1 MNDWPDILDIIQQN
15 TGLLPDIRYV
25 RRVSG
30 GSINSSFVIGSDTLQ
45 IFVKI
50 NLRKH
55 LEMFKAEAA
64 GLSAIAQT
72 SAISSP
78 VVLCTG
84 YCKKVSFIAMQAVKL
99 QTNLPA
105 TSYRVFGQQLADL
118 HRNYQPLFGAEFD
131 NTIGT
136 TLQRNALSNDWF
148 NFWRNHRLGF
158 QLELARKNSAPF
170 ALIEEGQRLNE
181 SFEVLFDEP
190 PKASCLHGDLWQG
203 NWGFNEAG
211 EAVIFDPAHYYGDR
225 ETDIAMTKL
234 FGRAPPDFYAAYNAA
249 HPLRAGYAVRET
261 FYNLY
266 HVLNHFNLFGGSYA
280 SQAHQMILKLLSELG

>member
-1 MNDWPDILDIIQQN
+1 MNDLPEILDIIQQN
-15 TGLLPDIRYV
+15 TGLSPDRRCV

-45 IFVKI
+45 IFVKM

-55 LEMFKAEAA
+55 LEMFKAEAT

-72 SAISSP
+72 NAISCP
-78 VVLCTG
+78 DVLCTG
-84 YCKKVSFIAMQAVKL
+84 YCKKVSFIAIQAIKL
-99 QTNLPA
+99 QANVPA
-105 TSYRVFGQQLADL
+105 TSYRVFGRQLADL

-136 TLQRNALSNDWF
+136 TLQRNVLSNDWF
-148 NFWRNHRLGF
+148 SFWRTHRLGF
-158 QLELARKNSAPF
+158 QLELARKNNAPF
-170 ALIEEGQRLNE
+170 SLIEEGQRLNE
-181 SFEVLFDEP
+181 CFELLFDEP

-225 ETDIAMTKL
+225 ETDLAMTAL
-234 FGRAPPDFYAAYNAA
+234 FGRAPPA
-249 HPLRAGYAVRET
+249 RASAQQQFPRALADG
-261 FYNLY
+261 
-266 HVLNHFNLFGGSYA
+266 
-280 SQAHQMILKLLSELG
+280 KLATD